1 MRVEIFCA
9 LKGKSFRTLNCIAPL
24 AEYAEYHP
32 FHREKVELYMA
43 ELYNKVGTGLI
54 TWSPISLGLC
64 SGKCGAVEVYNN
76 EDYDNDAGEEDVEED
91 VQD

>member
-32 FHREKVELYMA
+32 FHREKVFLIEFIFLNSFIFIDYM
-43 ELYNKVGTGLI
+43 NKGDIKLF
-54 TWSPISLGLC
+54 
-64 SGKCGAVEVYNN
+64 
-76 EDYDNDAGEEDVEED
+76 
-91 VQD
+91 